1 MRGTIEDTGML
12 NAIQPAALTAYA
24 QSMGWNLSKPYRT
37 NSDVYT
43 AENRPEIIL
52 PRTQNLV
59 DYARVMSQL
68 IDIFASEAD
77 LDQLSV
83 YRQLVVAN
91 RDVIRIRT
99 VDDDSRSSITIAD
112 GVNLMQGTREMILAA
127 ACSLKS
133 PRPLYRTGAHQE
145 ANEFLN
151 RMRVGPIEQGS
162 FVITL
167 HSPVIAPI
175 MHSGPTE
182 ADIDDE
188 QFERKVTRHL
198 AQALRA
204 TREAS
209 DLTIRGKQ
217 DVFREAISQGVSAN
231 LCEAIVMLIGSF
243 STVDTSISW
252 AHTRLA
258 ARAHEVFRFGSSD
271 APILQEASRTLRSKE
286 PRPDVLVFG
295 MVQKLSRDEL
305 DLYGTVWLRAY
316 VDDRIQSVVS
326 VLDQFDYDQAIHAH
340 SVNMP
345 LVLNG
350 DLERVGQRWRLL
362 NPRVL
367 DIIEDDEDYWD
378 PEIK

>member
-24 QSMGWNLSKPYRT
+24 QSMGWKLSKRYRA

-43 AENRPEIIL
+43 ADGRPEIVL
-52 PRTQNLV
+52 PRTQNLA

-77 LDQLSV
+77 LDQLSI

-99 VDDDSRSSITIAD
+99 VDDEDRSSITIAD

-175 MHSGPTE
+175 MHSGPTTS
-182 ADIDDE
+182 DIDDE
-188 QFERKVTRHL
+188 PFERRVTQHL
-198 AQALRA
+198 ALALRA
-204 TREAS
+204 TREAA
-209 DLTIRGKQ
+209 DLTTLGRQ
-217 DVFREAISQGVSAN
+217 DVFRQSISQGVSAN

-252 AHTRLA
+252 AHTRPVP
-258 ARAHEVFRFGSSD
+258 RAHEVFRFGPSD

-286 PRPDVLVFG
+286 PRPDVVVFG

-316 VDDRIQSVVS
+316 VDDRIQTVVS
-326 VLDQFDYDQAIHAH
+326 VLDQFDYDRAIHAH

-367 DIIEDDEDYWD
+367 DIIDKDEDYWD

>member
-1 MRGTIEDTGML
+1 
-12 NAIQPAALTAYA
+12 
-24 QSMGWNLSKPYRT
+24 
-37 NSDVYT
+37 
-43 AENRPEIIL
+43 
-52 PRTQNLV
+52 
-59 DYARVMSQL
+59 MSQL

-91 RDVIRIRT
+91 RDVIWIRT
-99 VDDDSRSSITIAD
+99 VDDDDRSSITIAD

-175 MHSGPTE
+175 MHSGPTTS
-182 ADIDDE
+182 DIDDE
-188 QFERKVTRHL
+188 PFERRVTQHL
-198 AQALRA
+198 ALALRA
-204 TREAS
+204 TREAA
-209 DLTIRGKQ
+209 DLTTLGRQ
-217 DVFREAISQGVSAN
+217 DVFRQSISQGVSAN

-252 AHTRLA
+252 AHTRPVP
-258 ARAHEVFRFGSSD
+258 RAHEVFRFGPSD
-271 APILQEASRTLRSKE
+271 APILQEASRTLRSRTLRSKE
-286 PRPDVLVFG
+286 PRPDVVVFG

-316 VDDRIQSVVS
+316 VDDRIQTVVS
-326 VLDQFDYDQAIHAH
+326 VLDQFDYDRAIHAH

-367 DIIEDDEDYWD
+367 DIIDKDEDYWD